1 MKIYNAKNSKIIVL
15 SNNGQYC
22 PRIKIAGSTTLI
34 RDDYHGEV
42 KSRMLKLSAYLLW
55 GDAMKIYNAK
65 NSKIIVLTTHNGGS
79 CPRIKITRSTTL
91 LRDDYHGE
99 VKSQLLNL
107 SAYLF

>member
-1 MKIYNAKNSKIIVL
+1 
-15 SNNGQYC
+15 
-22 PRIKIAGSTTLI
+22 
-34 RDDYHGEV
+34 
-42 KSRMLKLSAYLLW
+42 
-55 GDAMKIYNAK
+55 MKIYNAK